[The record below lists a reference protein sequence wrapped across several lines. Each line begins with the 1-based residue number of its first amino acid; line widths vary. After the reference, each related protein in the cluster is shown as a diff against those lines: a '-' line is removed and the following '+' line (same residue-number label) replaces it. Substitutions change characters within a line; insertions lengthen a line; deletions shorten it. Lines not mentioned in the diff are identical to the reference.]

1 MEMFQQLMIVAVI
14 LAVLCGGLRFLKRK
28 GWARTTLR
36 RSRPDGQP
44 RLEVIDRLSLTPHH
58 SLHLVR
64 LADRT
69 LLVGISPNGCN
80 LLECPPSAKL
90 QKSASAGS
98 QNRLLTRAVQKGFLN
113 RDRKGAVCANFSQ
126 LGTRAAISS
135 LGPDR

>member
-14 LAVLCGGLRFLKRK
+14 LAVLCGGLWILKRK
-28 GWARTTLR
+28 GWAQTAMR
-36 RSRPDGQP
+36 RSRADGQP
-44 RLEVIDRLSLTPHH
+44 RLEVIDRLTLTPHH

-80 LLECPPSAKL
+80 LLDCPPS
-90 QKSASAGS
+90 
-98 QNRLLTRAVQKGFLN
+98 
-113 RDRKGAVCANFSQ
+113 
-126 LGTRAAISS
+126 AAISS